1 MIAKLIEK
9 VGVYLS
15 RPSVQHGSDWLERGS
30 EARRLKEEISTRLA
44 DMRLLKSNQSDVAK
58 LDTINHDI
66 ARLDALSRLLEHTS
80 REDAKEAL
88 KKEVYDLLPELRG
101 HQEPTKDEVAAWEKA
116 IEQES
121 NPVHKRQLNVA
132 LKSAMGEKNASIE
145 SEIQSEFQKSI
156 NLPRDCKAGCTL
168 GEKRNLPTLRFP
180 PGKGPKF

>member
-30 EARRLKEEISTRLA
+30 EARRLKEEIGTRLA

-116 IEQES
+116 IEQAS
-121 NPVHKRQLNVA
+121 KPAHKRQLKVA

-145 SEIQSEFQKSI
+145 SEIPGVTNI
-156 NLPRDCKAGCTL
+156 TRDKRGGCKL
-168 GEKRNLPTLRFP
+168 GKKLNLPTLHFP
-180 PGKGPKF
+180 AGKGPKS